1 VGPLKQLVPPGIPL
15 VLFARPNQLSH
26 ERSALA
32 LWRAV
37 VEEERERAFIER
49 TGVDPLAVEEVVF
62 FEVPPSGY
70 VLLARGP
77 FAADAVVESAGKR
90 IAVPDVSTDQ
100 PIVRREGLRGDGR
113 YAYAALDTHAM
124 LAAKD
129 ASPELVAQILARRE
143 DLKSPR
149 VFDAPDARSLETD
162 FASSPLVL
170 FQLEPLTFEPG
181 TPIGL
186 LFSRQ
191 RALALSV
198 RPTANTLAIVV
209 DLRGDFPPGA
219 EHNFRNLVRSMGQAP
234 LGSALGLAHMAEIMG
249 VRVDERGVLL
259 TASMDV
265 HELLAALKLLFV
277 EEMRELFD

>member
-1 VGPLKQLVPPGIPL
+1 
-15 VLFARPNQLSH
+15 
-26 ERSALA
+26 
-32 LWRAV
+32 
-37 VEEERERAFIER
+37 
-49 TGVDPLAVEEVVF
+49 VDPLAVEEVVF

-70 VLLARGP
+70 VLMARGP
-77 FAADAVVESAGKR
+77 FAAESVVESAGKR

-100 PIVRREGLRGDGR
+100 PLLRREGLRGDGR
-113 YAYAALDTHAM
+113 YAYAALDTHAI

-129 ASPELVAQILARRE
+129 APPELVAQILERRE

-149 VFDAPDARSLETD
+149 AFDAPDARALEID

-170 FQLEPLTFEPG
+170 FQLVPLTFEPG
-181 TPIGL
+181 TAIGL
-186 LFSRQ
+186 LFARE
-191 RALALSV
+191 RALALSL
-198 RPTANTLAIVV
+198 RPTTHTLAFVV
-209 DLRGDFPPGA
+209 DLRGEFPPGA

-234 LGSALGLAHMAEIMG
+234 LGSALGLARVAETMG
-249 VRVDERGVLL
+249 VRLDERGVLL